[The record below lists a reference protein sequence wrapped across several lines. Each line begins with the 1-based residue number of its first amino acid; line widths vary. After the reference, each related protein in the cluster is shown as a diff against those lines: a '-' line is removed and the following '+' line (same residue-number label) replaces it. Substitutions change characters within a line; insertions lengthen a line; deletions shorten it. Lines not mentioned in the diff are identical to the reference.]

1 MLAFT
6 VSKAAHHSVNELKKA
21 FGLQSQHTQTLDVD
35 QSQISN
41 ITDRHTLNIYCY
53 YIIHTNG
60 NYIQNII
67 YLFMIQC

>member
-41 ITDRHTLNIYCY
+41 ITDTLNIYYYY

-60 NYIQNII
+60 NYI
-67 YLFMIQC
+67 

>member
-41 ITDRHTLNIYCY
+41 ITDRHTLIIYYY

-60 NYIQNII
+60 NYI
-67 YLFMIQC
+67 